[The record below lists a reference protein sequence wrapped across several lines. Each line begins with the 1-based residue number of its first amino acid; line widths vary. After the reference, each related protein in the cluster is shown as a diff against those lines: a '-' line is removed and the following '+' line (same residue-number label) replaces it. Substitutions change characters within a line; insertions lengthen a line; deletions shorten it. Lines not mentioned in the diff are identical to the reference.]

1 MKGGRGRWVLTTVGE
16 IDDRNHAA
24 REERVEFIVAA
35 LCFYHFELVFV
46 LRVTSRGSSTSKVLW
61 FLIGESNR
69 TLAALVLAISLS
81 QFDEGG
87 LWVPERIR
95 DPETRCTSSDG

>member
-1 MKGGRGRWVLTTVGE
+1 MGE

-24 REERVEFIVAA
+24 REERVEFVVAA
-35 LCFYHFELVFV
+35 LCFYHFELMFV

-87 LWVPERIR
+87 TLGTGE
-95 DPETRCTSSDG
+95 DPGSGDEVHFQRWLTK